1 MAVNGEVTSSRVVT
15 RRFHA
20 RDMVSVSDARH
31 VLADVGPGGA
41 AVSTD
46 LNVAIVSSDPQYAW
60 DLRRLRHRHDV
71 TVSGITV
78 VLGRH
83 RVFARHAHDRQRAA
97 IDLFREIG
105 SSGPRVAPIHRSEQT
120 IAADK
125 HDPRIVRRKMNRRA
139 PVETIG
145 LADGRCRNNVRWK
158 TSGAATTESL
168 RRRKL
173 SKLRC
178 GVGSWRGCSCR
189 TRARRW
195 RSSAARTLALS
206 TRTRLAA
213 RSNTHASSRAQ
224 IQTLHCST
232 LRFRVN
238 DVVVRRINLRV
249 KAVAAGDAIPIS
261 VGNSYLQISRL
272 AWTTPRAV
280 VLQSAVDVIR
290 LTHIDAD
297 CVELRGRNR
306 VDELPGRALIVTNVQ
321 TTVVTNQQVIAVR
334 GIDPDRVVIDVRDAC
349 LQRSEGLA
357 SVYRLAEV
365 QPADVNRFRVLWI
378 DTNLAVIHRAIVFVA
393 DNAPGFS
400 LVV

>member
-1 MAVNGEVTSSRVVT
+1 MDQDVVDADRRHTRHERLPNLAAVLRDKQTKLCADVQQILILRILLDDVDVPPLRQIINDRSPGSPVVFRHEHVRLHVVKPMTINREITSSRVVT

-46 LNVAIVSSDPQYAW
+46 LNVAVVSSDPQYAW

-224 IQTLHCST
+224 IQTLHGSA

-280 VLQSAVDVIR
+280 VLQSAVDVIG

-306 VDELPGRALIVTNVQ
+306 
-321 TTVVTNQQVIAVR
+321 
-334 GIDPDRVVIDVRDAC
+334 
-349 LQRSEGLA
+349 
-357 SVYRLAEV
+357 
-365 QPADVNRFRVLWI
+365 
-378 DTNLAVIHRAIVFVA
+378 
-393 DNAPGFS
+393 
-400 LVV
+400 